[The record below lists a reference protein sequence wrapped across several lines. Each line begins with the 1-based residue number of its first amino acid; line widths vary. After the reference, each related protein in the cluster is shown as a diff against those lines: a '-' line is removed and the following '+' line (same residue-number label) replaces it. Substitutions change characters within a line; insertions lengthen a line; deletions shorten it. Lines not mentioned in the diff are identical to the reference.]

1 MVRRVSYHHGDLRR
15 ALVSSAI
22 ELLATTSPGALSLRE
37 VARHAGVTTG
47 APYHH
52 FQTKADLLLEVAC
65 AGFEGLARELAPID
79 ASEAEVAAERL
90 QKRIEAYIRFALAHG
105 AHYRVMFAPELR
117 TSSELARYEAVARA
131 GFDGL
136 VRAVE
141 AVRADLTGKASQALA
156 RTVWAAAHGFVMLA
170 LDGTVRALGDE
181 ASPSKVIRTTV
192 AHLVA
197 MVLAARAPSSRGDAQ
212 ARAKLV

>member
-1 MVRRVSYHHGDLRR
+1 MARRASYHHGDLRR
-15 ALVSSAI
+15 ALLSSAI
-22 ELLATTSPGALSLRE
+22 ELLATTSPGELSLRE

-52 FQTKADLLLEVAC
+52 FQTKADLLVEVAC
-65 AGFEGLARELAPID
+65 AGFEELAGELARVDALPAPPP
-79 ASEAEVAAERL
+79 ERL
-90 QKRIEAYIRFALAHG
+90 QKRIEAYMRFALAHG

-117 TSSELARYEAVARA
+117 ASSELERYEAVARA

-136 VRAVE
+136 VRSVE
-141 AVRADLTGKASQALA
+141 AIRSDLRGKAARSLA

-170 LDGTVRALGDE
+170 LDGTVGALGDE
-181 ASPSKVIRTTV
+181 ASPSRIVRTTA

-197 MVLAARAPSSRGDAQ
+197 MVSAER
-212 ARAKLV
+212 

>member
-1 MVRRVSYHHGDLRR
+1 MPISCSRI
-15 ALVSSAI
+15 ALVASAI
-22 ELLATTSPGALSLRE
+22 DLLAETSPGELSLRE

-52 FQTKADLLLEVAC
+52 FRTKADLLVEVAC
-65 AGFEGLARELAPID
+65 AGFEGLARELELVD
-79 ASEAEVAAERL
+79 ASEIEAAGRL
-90 QKRIEAYIRFALAHG
+90 RRRVEAYITFAVAHG

-117 TSSELARYEAVARA
+117 ESSDIARYETVARA

-141 AVRADLTGKASQALA
+141 AVRPDLGSKASRALA

-170 LDGTVRALGDE
+170 LEGTVGALGDE
-181 ASPSKVIRTTV
+181 ASPAKVIRTT
-192 AHLVA
+192 ATHLVA
-197 MVLAARAPSSRGDAQ
+197 MVDAHD
-212 ARAKLV
+212 